1 MKITPIKT
9 DKIVPGRKL
18 CDILDRYVK
27 KIPER
32 SILAVTSKIV
42 SICEGRI
49 APVDSVDK
57 TKLIEEEADYFL
69 PLKQN
74 KYNVI
79 LTIKNNML
87 IPSAGVD
94 ESNGNGSYILWPRDS
109 RRTAN
114 EIRVYLTK
122 RFKKKNIGVIITDSR
137 TSPLRWGTTGT
148 VLAHSGFSALN
159 DYIGKP
165 DIFRRKLKMTKANV
179 SEGLAAAAVLA
190 IGEGN
195 EQTPL
200 ALIEDVPFVH
210 FQTRNPSSSEVKE
223 LSINPKDDL
232 YASLLRGV
240 SWRKGKKKRD

>member
-1 MKITPIKT
+1 MRITSIKT
-9 DKIVPGRKL
+9 DRIVPGRKL
-18 CDILDRYVK
+18 FDILNRYLK
-27 KIPER
+27 KLPER

-49 APVDSVDK
+49 VPVDSVDK

-69 PLKQN
+69 PLEQS
-74 KYNVI
+74 KYNVV
-79 LTIKNNML
+79 LTLKHNML

-94 ESNGNGSYILWPRDS
+94 ESNGNGYYILWPRDS
-109 RRTAN
+109 QRTAN
-114 EIRVYLTK
+114 EIRTYLTQ
-122 RFKKKNIGVIITDSR
+122 RFKKKNIGVIVTDSR

-159 DYIGKP
+159 SYIGQP
-165 DIFRRKLKMTKANV
+165 DIFGRKLKMTKANV
-179 SEGLAAAAVLA
+179 SEALSVAAVLA
-190 IGEGN
+190 MGEGN

-200 ALIEDVPFVH
+200 ALIENVSFVR
-210 FQTRNPSSSEVKE
+210 FQQRNPSSREVKK

-240 SWRKGKKKRD
+240 SWQKGRKRKG